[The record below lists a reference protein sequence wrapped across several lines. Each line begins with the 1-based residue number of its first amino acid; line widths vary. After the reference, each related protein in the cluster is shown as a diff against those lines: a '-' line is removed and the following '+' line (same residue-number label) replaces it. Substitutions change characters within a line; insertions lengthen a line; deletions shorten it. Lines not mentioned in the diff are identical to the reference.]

1 MNRLKLTIL
10 SGVLLT
16 VTIIAALLLSTGQI
30 KAVGAV
36 GVAPSLKAKCGSW
49 NLVPSPNATTGDN
62 ALGSVAAISSS
73 DIWAVG
79 NAVINPDLI
88 SQTLTEHWNGTS
100 WSVVSSP
107 NAGSSDNFLLSV
119 ATVST
124 SDVWAVGNYLNSNGI
139 PQTLIEHWNGTAW
152 NIVSSPNVGASD
164 NLLFGLTAIS
174 SNDVWA
180 VGYYQD
186 ETASFRTLIEHW
198 DGTSWKV
205 VSSPNI
211 GSSNNL
217 LYAITA
223 LSASDVVA
231 VGQYLNTSGPGEAL
245 IEQWNGTRWSVVSS
259 PKTGSASNVLLGI
272 TVTTTGNLW
281 AAGEIESDSKP
292 LQTLTEQQNG
302 THWSIVSSPDAGSA
316 DNKLFGISAISN
328 SSIWAAGNYLDKAG
342 NAQTL
347 IEEWNGAHWLIM
359 HSPSP
364 GSGDNI
370 LGAIVALS
378 PNDVWAVGGYD
389 NGGST
394 RTLIEH
400 YC

>member
-10 SGVLLT
+10 SCALLT
-16 VTIIAALLLSTGQI
+16 VTIVATLLLRTGQT
-30 KAVGAV
+30 KAVGAS
-36 GVAPSLKAKCGSW
+36 ASPQSKCGGWS
-49 NLVPSPNATTGDN
+49 VVHSPNATTGDN
-62 ALGSVAAISSS
+62 ALGSVAAVSSS

-88 SQTLTEHWNGTS
+88 SQTLTEHWDGTS
-100 WSVVSSP
+100 WSVISSP
-107 NAGSSDNFLLSV
+107 NVGASDNFLLSV

-124 SDVWAVGNYLNSNGI
+124 SDVWAVGNYLNSNNI
-139 PQTLIEHWNGTAW
+139 PQTLIEHWDGTSW
-152 NIVSSPNVGASD
+152 NVVSSPNVGSAA
-164 NLLFGLTAIS
+164 NLLFGVTAIA

-180 VGYYQD
+180 VGYYQND
-186 ETASFRTLIEHW
+186 SAAFRTLIEHW

-205 VSSPNI
+205 ISSPNS

-223 LSASDVVA
+223 TSANNVLA

-245 IEQWNGTRWSVVSS
+245 IEHWNGKQWSVVSS
-259 PKTGSASNVLLGI
+259 PKTGSASNILLG
-272 TVTTTGNLW
+272 VTATSTGTLW
-281 AAGEIESDSKP
+281 AAGEVESDSKP
-292 LQTLTEQQNG
+292 LQTLIEQQNG
-302 THWSIVSSPDAGSA
+302 MHWNIVSSADIGSS
-316 DNKLFGISAISN
+316 DNKLFGISAISD
-328 SSIWAAGNYLDKAG
+328 SSIWTVGNYLDKAG
-342 NAQTL
+342 NAETL
-347 IEEWNGAHWLIM
+347 IEYWNGTHWVIV
-359 HSPSP
+359 HSPGP

-370 LGAIVALS
+370 LGAVVALS
-378 PNDVWAVGGYD
+378 SNDVWAVGGYD

>member
-10 SGVLLT
+10 SCVLLA
-16 VTIIAALLLSTGQI
+16 VTIIAAVLLRTGQI
-30 KAVGAV
+30 KAVGAIASPQ
-36 GVAPSLKAKCGSW
+36 GKCGGWS
-49 NLVPSPNATTGDN
+49 LVPSPNATTGDN
-62 ALGSVAAISSS
+62 ALGAVAAISAS

-107 NAGSSDNFLLSV
+107 NVGS
-119 ATVST
+119 
-124 SDVWAVGNYLNSNGI
+124 
-139 PQTLIEHWNGTAW
+139 
-152 NIVSSPNVGASD
+152 SD
-164 NLLFGLTAIS
+164 NLLFGVTAIA

-186 ETASFRTLIEHW
+186 EAASFHTLIEHW

-223 LSASDVVA
+223 LSASNVVA

-259 PKTGSASNVLLGI
+259 PKTGSASNVLFGI
-272 TVTTTGNLW
+272 TATSTGNLW

-302 THWSIVSSPDAGSA
+302 TRWSIVSSPNAGSA

-347 IEEWNGAHWLIM
+347 IEYWNGARWLIM

-370 LGAIVALS
+370 LGAVVALS